1 MTAAIQHPLVAALY
15 EAHVAHALELLTGAG
30 LAAHFA
36 AEVDADLANAAR
48 LKLGEV
54 VSRDLI
60 KATARTYAIE
70 MPMSG
75 GIPELVGEIARAL
88 HAHPIHERTRLSD
101 LISDQQVR
109 EMINK
114 GVEMREVRE
123 RLIHEVLGNPVLADL
138 SGDLIYRGIKG
149 YLAQSNDAAKNI
161 PGASMLMGLGKSVLS
176 KASPGL
182 EKTLDEGLLN
192 YVHKSTKATLRS
204 SEKALLAK
212 LSDKVLQKAALEFW
226 TEIKNQPASV
236 LRRYVSAETLEEWF
250 VIGYE
255 YWRAELRHSEYYATV
270 IDLGIDCFFDKYQ
283 DASLAFLLEEV
294 GVTRDMILS
303 EIMRFA
309 PPVLAV
315 LNGNGMLEDIVRRQ
329 LLPFYTSGRIEA
341 VLAAKGG

>member
-1 MTAAIQHPLVAALY
+1 MTAIQHPVVAALY
-15 EAHVAHALELLTGAG
+15 EAQVAHAMALLGGDG
-30 LAAHFA
+30 LAEHFA
-36 AEVDADLANAAR
+36 AEVDADLANAAN

-60 KATARTYAIE
+60 KATARTYAVD

-88 HAHPIHERTRLSD
+88 HAHPIHDKTRLVD
-101 LISDQQVR
+101 LISDQQMR
-109 EMINK
+109 EMISK
-114 GVEMREVRE
+114 GAEMREVRE
-123 RLIHEVLGNPVLADL
+123 RIIHEVLGNPVLADL
-138 SGDLIYRGIKG
+138 SSDLIYRGIKG

-161 PGASMLMGLGKSVLS
+161 PGASMLMGLGKSVLN

-182 EKTLDEGLLN
+182 EKSLDEGLLN

-204 SEKALLAK
+204 SEKALLEK
-212 LSDKVLQKAALEFW
+212 LSDKVIQKTALEFW
-226 TEIKNQPASV
+226 GEIKNQPASA

-255 YWRAELRHSEYYATV
+255 YWRAELRHTEYYATL
-270 IDLGIDCFFDKYQ
+270 IDLGVDCFFDKYEE
-283 DASLAFLLEEV
+283 ASLAFLLEEV
-294 GVTRDMILS
+294 GVTRDMILR

-315 LNGNGMLEDIVRRQ
+315 LKANGMLEGIVRRQ
-329 LLPFYTSGRIEA
+329 LLPFYSSGRVEA
-341 VLAAKGG
+341 VLAAQGL

>member
-1 MTAAIQHPLVAALY
+1 MTAIKHPVVAALF
-15 EAHVAHALELLTGAG
+15 EAHVAHAMALLEGDELGAH
-30 LAAHFA
+30 LAA
-36 AEVDADLANAAR
+36 EIDADLANAAQ
-48 LKLGEV
+48 LKLGDV
-54 VSRDLI
+54 VTRDLI
-60 KATARTYAIE
+60 KATVRTYAIH
-70 MPMSG
+70 MPMAG

-88 HAHPIHERTRLSD
+88 HAHPIQEETRLID

-138 SGDLIYRGIKG
+138 ASDLIYRGIKG
-149 YLAQSNDAAKNI
+149 YLSQSNDAAKNI

-182 EKTLDEGLLN
+182 EKSLDEGLLN

-212 LSDKVLQKAALEFW
+212 LSDKVLQRTALEFW
-226 TEIKNQPASV
+226 TEIKQQPAST
-236 LRRYVSAETLEEWF
+236 LRRYISADTLEEWF

-255 YWRAELRHSEYYATV
+255 YWRAELRHTEYYATV
-270 IDLGIDCFFDKYQ
+270 IDLGIDCFFDKYE

-294 GVTRDMILS
+294 GVTRDMILG
-303 EIMRFA
+303 EAMRFA

-315 LNGNGMLEDIVRRQ
+315 LREQGMLEGILRRQ
-329 LLPFYTSGRIEA
+329 LLPFYASGRVEA
-341 VLAAKGG
+341 VLAAQGV

>member
-1 MTAAIQHPLVAALY
+1 MTAIKHPVVAALF
-15 EAHVAHALELLTGAG
+15 EAHVAHALALLEGDQ
-30 LAAHFA
+30 LAAHLA
-36 AEVDADLANAAR
+36 AEIDADLANAAQ
-48 LKLGEV
+48 LKLGDV

-60 KATARTYAIE
+60 KTTARTYAVE

-88 HAHPIHERTRLSD
+88 HAHPIHDQTRLVD

-109 EMINK
+109 EMVNK
-114 GVEMREVRE
+114 GVEMHEVRE

-138 SGDLIYRGIKG
+138 SSDLIYRGIKG
-149 YLAQSNDAAKNI
+149 YLAQSNDAAKHI

-182 EKTLDEGLLN
+182 EKSLDEGLLN

-212 LSDKVLQKAALEFW
+212 LSDKVLQKAAMELW
-226 TEIKNQPASV
+226 TEVKNQPASA

-255 YWRAELRHSEYYATV
+255 YWRAELRHTEYYATL

-283 DASLAFLLEEV
+283 DATLAFLLEEV
-294 GVTRDMILS
+294 GVTRDMILR
-303 EIMRFA
+303 EVMRFA
-309 PPVLAV
+309 PPVLAA
-315 LNGNGMLEDIVRRQ
+315 LHEKGMLEGILRRQ
-329 LLPFYTSGRIEA
+329 LLPFYSSGRVEA
-341 VLAAKGG
+341 VLAAQGL

>member
-1 MTAAIQHPLVAALY
+1 MTAIKHPVVAALF
-15 EAHVAHALELLTGAG
+15 EAHVAHSLALLEGDQ
-30 LAAHFA
+30 LAAHLA
-36 AEVDADLANAAR
+36 AEIDADLANAAQ
-48 LKLGEV
+48 LKLGDM

-60 KATARTYAIE
+60 KATVRTYAID

-88 HAHPIHERTRLSD
+88 HAHPIQDQTRLVD

-226 TEIKNQPASV
+226 GEIKSQPAST

-255 YWRAELRHSEYYATV
+255 YWRAELRHTEYYATV
-270 IDLGIDCFFDKYQ
+270 IDLGIDCFFDKYE

-294 GVTRDMILS
+294 GVTRDMILR
-303 EIMRFA
+303 EAMRFA
-309 PPVLAV
+309 PPVLAA
-315 LNGNGMLEDIVRRQ
+315 LHEKGMLEGILRRQ
-329 LLPFYTSGRIEA
+329 LLPFYSSGRVEA
-341 VLAAKGG
+341 VLAAQGL